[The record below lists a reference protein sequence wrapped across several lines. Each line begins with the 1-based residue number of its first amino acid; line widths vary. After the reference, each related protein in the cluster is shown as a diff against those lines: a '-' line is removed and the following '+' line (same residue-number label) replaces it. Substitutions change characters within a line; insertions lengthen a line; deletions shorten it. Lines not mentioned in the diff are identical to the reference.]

1 MLRTPAAAL
10 RINLNVE
17 GCSIVAAPVHAP
29 SRAPFLLPSRFHTIS
44 LSPNSFVLD
53 PAVIN
58 THTPRSLVRDGQ
70 TSPRRPRLVVSH
82 STCPPL
88 SPSPHA
94 DSFVIGTAVINI
106 HSSRTTPHLIF
117 LDYSLVEE
125 DSWLHTWFRMPPAS
139 PTALALCP
147 AVLKLLRLK
156 FQPVLLQ
163 HPETTGENVTRYW
176 MVGFPW
182 PLEKVRDISIVV

>member
-1 MLRTPAAAL
+1 MHEHTNLAFLDSVRIC
-10 RINLNVE
+10 INLVKAPGECINLPWLFCSAAVE
-17 GCSIVAAPVHAP
+17 G
-29 SRAPFLLPSRFHTIS
+29 
-44 LSPNSFVLD
+44 
-53 PAVIN
+53 
-58 THTPRSLVRDGQ
+58 
-70 TSPRRPRLVVSH
+70 VSH
-82 STCPPL
+82 ELSLTFTPP
-88 SPSPHA
+88 PNEA
-94 DSFVIGTAVINI
+94 Q
-106 HSSRTTPHLIF
+106 PHLIF
-117 LDYSLVEE
+117 LDYGLVEE